1 MSIWHRTVK
10 YRISFTD
17 TVYSNELCHL
27 AEAPMLSS
35 LQTNTLFVLNA
46 YTHCIL
52 NTKLECIYKSER
64 TAMFNAQVTIET
76 N

>member
-1 MSIWHRTVK
+1 MNYVIWLK
-10 YRISFTD
+10 
-17 TVYSNELCHL
+17 
-27 AEAPMLSS
+27 S
-35 LQTNTLFVLNA
+35 LFYYLHCKQTLFVLNA

-64 TAMFNAQVTIET
+64 TAMSNARVAIET